1 MSGLFEGQFGQDMK
15 TQAKRG
21 VALFA
26 TAATGGIVALLVGF
40 IIGFNVSVAAGIFS
54 GLVVAL
60 IAVVIF
66 VVLAKKLVVGQLQA
80 MDTLMKSPNPFGDQR
95 P

>member
-15 TQAKRG
+15 AQAKRG

-40 IIGFNVSVAAGIFS
+40 IVGFNVSVAAGIIS

-60 IAVVIF
+60 IVAVVFI
-66 VVLAKKLVVGQLQA
+66 VLVKKLVVGQVKA
-80 MDTLMKSPNPFGDQR
+80 MDTLMKSPNSFGN
-95 P
+95 